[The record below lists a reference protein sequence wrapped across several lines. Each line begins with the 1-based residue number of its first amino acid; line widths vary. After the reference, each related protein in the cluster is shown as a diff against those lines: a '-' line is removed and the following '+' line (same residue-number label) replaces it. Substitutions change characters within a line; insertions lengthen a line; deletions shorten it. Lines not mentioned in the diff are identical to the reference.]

1 MTVFKIL
8 ADTYTEVLKA
18 IRIEGK
24 RLSSLGADEKSIQRT
39 RTGEM
44 MLKKEATKKGTSY
57 KALAQKVLGEEV
69 QVRALKAKATFQG

>member
-1 MTVFKIL
+1 
-8 ADTYTEVLKA
+8 
-18 IRIEGK
+18 
-24 RLSSLGADEKSIQRT
+24 
-39 RTGEM
+39 